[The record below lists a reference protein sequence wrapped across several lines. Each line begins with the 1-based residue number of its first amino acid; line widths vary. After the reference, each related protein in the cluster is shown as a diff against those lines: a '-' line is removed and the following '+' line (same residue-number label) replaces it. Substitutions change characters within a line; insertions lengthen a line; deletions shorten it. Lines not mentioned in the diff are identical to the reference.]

1 MSSIYDNDVLLHMIA
16 RLESELA
23 AWPWSSTGSPF
34 TVGVQQKEQ
43 PTQQGRNV
51 EPTVFIE
58 KLFDKP
64 YGSAAVKYDTHT
76 DVNLVSETE
85 TQVYTSTFQVSAA
98 CTQDPRNISLP
109 TASDLCDIAR
119 MILQRRSAI
128 RYFQA
133 VGINLLRVADQIRN
147 TYFTNEQDRQEAMPS
162 FDLVVSFTRV
172 TPAAELGRLYD
183 GDLQIHRV

>member
-1 MSSIYDNDVLLHMIA
+1 MSVYDNDVLSHLNS

-23 AWPWSSTGSPF
+23 AWPWPTTGAPF

-43 PTQQGRNV
+43 PTQQGRND
-51 EPTVFIE
+51 EPTIFIE

-64 YGSAAVKYDTHT
+64 YGSAEVGYSVNS
-76 DVNLVSETE
+76 DVNLVNEVE
-85 TQVYTSTFQVSAA
+85 TQVYTSTFQISAA
-98 CTQDPRNISLP
+98 CTQNPRNVSLP
-109 TASDLCDIAR
+109 TASDLCDVAR

-133 VGINLLRVADQIRN
+133 AGINLLRVADQIRN
-147 TYFTNEQDRQEAMPS
+147 SYFTNEQDRQEAMPS

-172 TPAAELGRLYD
+172 IPAAELGKLYT
-183 GDLQIHRV
+183 GDFHIYQV